1 MSKPLVFI
9 FFSLACL
16 LISLLYK
23 ELNPYDFPLHMEYV
37 VAFLLLTIFF
47 AAGIMS
53 KHSKIFFLQKFDLV
67 LFPILFFVLF
77 NVLANSFNIYQISLP
92 QFFYSL
98 KLHRLVS
105 FSAYSITVLIVMLFL
120 LFLSLTLSSSFFKK
134 IYNLVFSK
142 QLFLLIVFIIFFRQ
156 AIFATAYAYEQT
168 VLSFSH
174 LDEKFENR
182 FAIKLGGQSY
192 YGWIKPYTDFIIDQ
206 VEENSTILIPPQSN
220 VWKMEGND
228 SYLRY
233 FLYPRKLIH
242 LDNNQAITDTRADYL
257 LIAHGDC
264 GEGDCIWPKE
274 EIPADR
280 IDQMLIID
288 RETLDVKEILG
299 DYYPSETETWGIIKM
314 KK

>member
-1 MSKPLVFI
+1 MSKSLVLI
-9 FFSLACL
+9 FFTLACL
-16 LISLLYK
+16 LICLVYK
-23 ELNPYDFPLHMEYV
+23 ELQPYDFPIFMEYF
-37 VAFLLLTIFF
+37 VAFLLIIFF
-47 AAGIMS
+47 FSSGLMK
-53 KHSKIFFLQKFDLV
+53 KHKKIFFFKKIELI

-77 NVLANSFNIYQISLP
+77 NILANSFNIYQFSLP

-192 YGWIKPYTDFIIDQ
+192 YGWIKPYTDFILDHS
-206 VEENSTILIPPQSN
+206 EENSTILIPPQSN

-242 LDNNQAITDTRADYL
+242 LDSNQVITDTQADYL

-274 EIPADR
+274 KIPADR
-280 IDQMLIID
+280 IDQMFTID
-288 RETLDVKEILG
+288 RETLDVREIFG
-299 DYYPSETETWGIIKM
+299 DYYPRETETWGIIKM